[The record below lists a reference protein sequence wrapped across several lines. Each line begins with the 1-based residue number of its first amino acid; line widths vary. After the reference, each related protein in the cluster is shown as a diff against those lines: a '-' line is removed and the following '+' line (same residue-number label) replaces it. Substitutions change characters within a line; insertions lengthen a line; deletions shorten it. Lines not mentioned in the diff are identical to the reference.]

1 MNRTIETRI
10 VRLEDRLK
18 PARCRTCRSW
28 GESTHEVRTM
38 AGEVRIAA
46 RPEECPQCGRVV
58 PIQMRRDYL
67 IIEDAEDYAA

>member
-1 MNRTIETRI
+1 MKKAIETRI
-10 VRLEDRLK
+10 IRLETRH
-18 PARCRTCRSW
+18 RMGRCQVCRTW

-67 IIEDAEDYAA
+67 IIEDADDYAA